1 MDVLRASRDKCVQE
15 LMSTEQ
21 SDEDQ
26 DTEKEIS
33 DEGSARG
40 GEADEEGDRK
50 EPLRFESLEV
60 TSLEQSV
67 PDHLIKTYDEARVVF
82 LEGQKWLNISKEF
95 YVLDGHVT
103 NHVEILQDM
112 SQLYKMLA
120 FFDEDFE
127 RRCKMH
133 KRRVDMLS
141 EVLIE
146 LNPQHY
152 LLVCRQLMFEIAE
165 AYSEMA
171 DLKMAI
177 VDESGG
183 PPSVHAVKKI
193 NTLLNQSI
201 KFFQSFIDSL
211 KHKGAL
217 PEKFDEDTVR
227 PALVAHF
234 YIARLYSK
242 IICAD
247 KQTKVENLK
256 KSLHIHQYL
265 VKYCDTHPDIPEKA
279 FKEELGVSREMAG
292 LLPLKMDKIMMSEP

>member
-1 MDVLRASRDKCVQE
+1 M
-15 LMSTEQ
+15 
-21 SDEDQ
+21 
-26 DTEKEIS
+26 
-33 DEGSARG
+33 
-40 GEADEEGDRK
+40 
-50 EPLRFESLEV
+50 
-60 TSLEQSV
+60 
-67 PDHLIKTYDEARVVF
+67 VF

-95 YVLDGHVT
+95 YVLDGHVS

-141 EVLIE
+141 EVLVE

-165 AYSEMA
+165 AYSDMV

-177 VDESGG
+177 AEESGG

-193 NTLLNQSI
+193 NMLINQSI

-227 PALVAHF
+227 PALVAQF

-242 IICAD
+242 LICAD
-247 KQTKVENLK
+247 KYAKVENLK
-256 KSLHIHQYL
+256 KSLDIYQYL
-265 VKYCDTHPDIPEKA
+265 VKYCDTHPDMPEKA
-279 FKEELGVSREMAG
+279 FKDELGLSQEMAG